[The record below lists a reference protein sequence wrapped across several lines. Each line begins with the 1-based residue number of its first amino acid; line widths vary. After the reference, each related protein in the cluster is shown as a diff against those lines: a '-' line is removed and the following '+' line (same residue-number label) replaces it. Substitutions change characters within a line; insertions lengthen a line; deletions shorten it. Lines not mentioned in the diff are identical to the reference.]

1 MVSFDMSNL
10 VTKFVVKYNVM
21 GNTRRSHNQAEI
33 INMTTLKLHMLL
45 IELMSV

>member
-21 GNTRRSHNQAEI
+21 GKYLTQEEI
-33 INMTTLKLHMLL
+33 TVSCMF
-45 IELMSV
+45 